1 MLIARAVVIRRGRVL
16 LGRGE
21 DEDFWTL
28 PGGHIEPGE
37 MSGQALLREV
47 AEELGVA
54 DARLGR
60 LLWVVENHFVYRGER
75 HHEVGFYYLVELPA
89 GALPICG
96 GEFTGPEAGVCF
108 RWLALSEIAGFD
120 IRPRFLSTGLSAL
133 PDRFEHLWIDDI
145 EAGAA

>member
-1 MLIARAVVIRRGRVL
+1 ML

-37 MSGQALLREV
+37 MSGPALLREV
-47 AEELGVA
+47 TEELGVT

-60 LLWVVENHFVYRGER
+60 LVWIVGNRFVYRGQLCD
-75 HHEVGFYYLVELPA
+75 EVGFYYLVELPA
-89 GALPICG
+89 GVLPICD

-108 RWLALSEIAGFD
+108 RWFALTDIAGFD
-120 IRPRFLSTGLSAL
+120 IRPRFLPTRLGAL
-133 PDRFEHLWIDDI
+133 PDRIEHLWIDDI
-145 EAGAA
+145 GAGAG